1 VGDDAKG
8 RRVIER
14 TGDAYRIVLD
24 DTSRSVL
31 TTVLGELR
39 DEITGGSGGH
49 LTRLFPVAYHADPV
63 ADEEFRR
70 LMHGELA
77 ASHLAALETTMGFLA
92 RGDELGTDDVEALMR
107 SLNATR
113 LVLGTILDVSDDDAR
128 DEEEDDR
135 DADGMG
141 DHRRLY
147 AFLGWALGHTLDV
160 LGSEPTGR

>member
-1 VGDDAKG
+1 
-8 RRVIER
+8 VIER
-14 TGDAYRIVLD
+14 VGDSYRIVLD
-24 DTSRSVL
+24 DTSRAVL

-39 DEITGGSGGH
+39 DEITTGTGGH

-63 ADEEFRR
+63 ADDEFRR
-70 LMHGELA
+70 LMHDDLA
-77 ASHLAALETTMGFLA
+77 ASHLAALETTITM
-92 RGDELGTDDVEALMR
+92 LGRHDDLGAEEVEALMR

-113 LVLGTILDVSDDDAR
+113 LVLGTILDVTDDDAD

-135 DADGMG
+135 DADGMA

-160 LGSEPTGR
+160 LGSDPTGR